1 MNAKQTLR
9 QATLAKW
16 SAIFQEQQ
24 SSGLTI
30 KEWCSQNDVSLHN
43 FYYWK
48 RIAKEEYLKSV
59 MPEIV
64 PISIPSDPIPVVPAP
79 EASASTEEL
88 ELYNFNNSNNTASVP
103 EASAPTAELEL
114 YNFNNSSNTAPAV
127 SEASAPAEQLELYN
141 FNNSCNSSNTAPTPV
156 PISISMGDIK
166 IEIGASAPDALIT
179 KIIGALRNA

>member
-64 PISIPSDPIPVVPAP
+64 PISIPSDPIPIVPAP
-79 EASASTEEL
+79 
-88 ELYNFNNSNNTASVP
+88 
-103 EASAPTAELEL
+103 
-114 YNFNNSSNTAPAV
+114 
-127 SEASAPAEQLELYN
+127 
-141 FNNSCNSSNTAPTPV
+141 
-156 PISISMGDIK
+156 
-166 IEIGASAPDALIT
+166 
-179 KIIGALRNA
+179 

>member
-1 MNAKQTLR
+1 MNTNQTLR

-16 SAIFQEQQ
+16 STIFQEQQ

-30 KEWCSQNDVSLHN
+30 KEWCLQNDVSIHS

-48 RIAKEEYLKSV
+48 RAAKEEYLKSV

-64 PISIPSDPIPVVPAP
+64 QISSPSDPLPVAPAP
-79 EASASTEEL
+79 K
-88 ELYNFNNSNNTASVP
+88 
-103 EASAPTAELEL
+103 ASAPTEELGL
-114 YNFNNSSNTAPAV
+114 YNFNNSSNAV
-127 SEASAPAEQLELYN
+127 SEAPAPAEKLGLYN
-141 FNNSCNSSNTAPTPV
+141 FNNSSNSTSAPI
-156 PISISMGDIK
+156 PISISMGDIR

>member
-16 SAIFQEQQ
+16 STIFQEQQ

-30 KEWCSQNDVSLHN
+30 KEWCSQNNVSIHN

-64 PISIPSDPIPVVPAP
+64 PISIPSDPVPIVPVP

-88 ELYNFNNSNNTASVP
+88 ELYNFNNS
-103 EASAPTAELEL
+103 
-114 YNFNNSSNTAPAV
+114 SNTDPA

-141 FNNSCNSSNTAPTPV
+141 FNNSSNTAPAVPEASAPTEQLELYNFNNSSNTAPVSV

>member
-16 SAIFQEQQ
+16 STIFQEQQ

-30 KEWCSQNDVSLHN
+30 KEWCSQNNVSIHN

-79 EASASTEEL
+79 EASAPTEEL
-88 ELYNFNNSNNTASVP
+88 ELYNFNNSSNTAPVPEASAPTKELELYNFNNSSNTASVP

-114 YNFNNSSNTAPAV
+114 YNFNNSSNTAPV
-127 SEASAPAEQLELYN
+127 
-141 FNNSCNSSNTAPTPV
+141 PV

-166 IEIGASAPDALIT
+166 IEIGASAPDALIP

>member
-16 SAIFQEQQ
+16 STIFQEQQ

-30 KEWCSQNDVSLHN
+30 KEWCSQNNVSIHN

-64 PISIPSDPIPVVPAP
+64 PISIPSDPVPIVPAP
-79 EASASTEEL
+79 EASASTE
-88 ELYNFNNSNNTASVP
+88 
-103 EASAPTAELEL
+103 ELEL

>member
-48 RIAKEEYLKSV
+48 RAAKEEYLKSV

-79 EASASTEEL
+79 KASAPTEEL
-88 ELYNFNNSNNTASVP
+88 ELYNFNNSSNAASGTP
-103 EASAPTAELEL
+103 APTEELGL
-114 YNFNNSSNTAPAV
+114 YNFNNSSNAV
-127 SEASAPAEQLELYN
+127 SEAPAPAEKLGLYN
-141 FNNSCNSSNTAPTPV
+141 FNNSSNSTSAPI
-156 PISISMGDIK
+156 PISISMGDIR

>member
-1 MNAKQTLR
+1 MNTNQTLR

-16 SAIFQEQQ
+16 STIFQEQK

-30 KEWCSQNDVSLHN
+30 KEWYSQKDISIHS

-64 PISIPSDPIPVVPAP
+64 PISIPSDPLPAP
-79 EASASTEEL
+79 GSSASAEEL
-88 ELYNFNNSNNTASVP
+88 ELYNFNNLYNSGNATPAPDASVP
-103 EASAPTAELEL
+103 AKE
-114 YNFNNSSNTAPAV
+114 
-127 SEASAPAEQLELYN
+127 LELYN
-141 FNNSCNSSNTAPTPV
+141 FNNSCNSSNTVLDPV
-156 PISISMGDIK
+156 PISISMGDIR